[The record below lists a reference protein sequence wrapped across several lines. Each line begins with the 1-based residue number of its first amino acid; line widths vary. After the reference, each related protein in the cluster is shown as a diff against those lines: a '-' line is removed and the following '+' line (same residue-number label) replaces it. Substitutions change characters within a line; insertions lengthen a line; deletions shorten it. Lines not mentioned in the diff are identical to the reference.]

1 MSKLMMKLIE
11 ENRRYKKFFSDDFKD
26 VNGYQELLRD
36 LVAGVKIRPE
46 NYTSEMQ
53 KWLAENME
61 NNE

>member
-1 MSKLMMKLIE
+1 MMKLIE

-26 VNGYQELLRD
+26 VNGYQELLSD
-36 LVAGVKIRPE
+36 LVAGVKINPE

-53 KWLAENME
+53 KWLSENME